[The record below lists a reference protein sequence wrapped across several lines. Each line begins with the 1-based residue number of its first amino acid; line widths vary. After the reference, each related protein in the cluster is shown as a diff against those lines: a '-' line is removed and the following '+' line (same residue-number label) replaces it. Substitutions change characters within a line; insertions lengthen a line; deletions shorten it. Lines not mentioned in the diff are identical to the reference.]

1 MGRFQQQHHKVVD
14 VVKLEDDYDED
25 EATVGETSI
34 EEDFE
39 ESQIP
44 IDFGRLPG
52 LDNLRD
58 DHEFS
63 TGYHTLSPLVRARRS
78 RIPSNR
84 NNTSEFGSNEM
95 EWSYDEAEERGSAQ
109 GKSGRWFLS
118 LCGKIVCQECH
129 PQLQVNSI
137 FVFVK

>member
-58 DHEFS
+58 DHESS
-63 TGYHTLSPLVRARRS
+63 TGHHTLSPLVRARRP
-78 RIPSNR
+78 RIPSNS

-95 EWSYDEAEERGSAQ
+95 ELSHDEAEERGSAQ
-109 GKSGRWFLS
+109 GKSGVYSCSQCEETFNREAKMKQHL
-118 LCGKIVCQECH
+118 KTKH
-129 PQLQVNSI
+129 
-137 FVFVK
+137 